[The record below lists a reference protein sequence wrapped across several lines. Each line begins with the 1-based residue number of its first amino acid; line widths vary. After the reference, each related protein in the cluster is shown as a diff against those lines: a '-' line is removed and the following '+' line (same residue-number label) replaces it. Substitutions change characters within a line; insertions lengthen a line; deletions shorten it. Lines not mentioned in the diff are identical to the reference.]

1 MSRYPSIV
9 VLTGAGVSA
18 ESGIKTFRDHNG
30 LWENH
35 RLEDVCT
42 PEAFTRNPALVQQFY
57 NARRRQLVA
66 EAHPNPAHLAL
77 ADFERAFTGNFTLVT
92 QNVDDLHE
100 RAGSTRV
107 LHMHGELRRVRCT
120 HCGARLSWDGD
131 LLGAT
136 ECPSC
141 GQPALRPDIVWFG
154 EYPYGLEEIDRAV
167 SACEMFVAIGT
178 SGSVYPAAAY
188 VAQAASHGARTVEL
202 NLVPSEVSSYFD
214 DVRVGPATELVPAWV
229 GEMRA

>member
-1 MSRYPSIV
+1 MRP
-9 VLTGAGVSA
+9 LACLLMAAACGGDP
-18 ESGIKTFRDHNG
+18 RQH
-30 LWENH
+30 
-35 RLEDVCT
+35 
-42 PEAFTRNPALVQQFY
+42 
-57 NARRRQLVA
+57 RRQRLGYVAPQPFTPRHHLDARLREAEREIERFRA
-66 EAHPNPAHLAL
+66 EAL
-77 ADFERAFTGNFTLVT
+77 RAELGDDLLVVT

-178 SGSVYPAAAY
+178 SG
-188 VAQAASHGARTVEL
+188 TVTTL
-202 NLVPSEVSSYFD
+202 QSPMSS
-214 DVRVGPATELVPAWV
+214 A
-229 GEMRA
+229 